1 MIEVP
6 NTIGMKPR
14 GERIDTYELQKLVA
28 GLMTDINDARLKQNA
43 SRITFLADRI
53 VENISKARFPS
64 QVKEHGR
71 LIESLSEDIYA
82 RLPQDCYFHVLEL
95 SGSVN
100 RLAGSIVEHNE
111 DVEEKKLSSLPS
123 VSNAVQVCFN
133 TDDDSTKFTHQLMY
147 LLKNSTVCR
156 VKCVV

>member
-1 MIEVP
+1 MIEVL
-6 NTIGMKPR
+6 NTIGMKSR
-14 GERIDTYELQKLVA
+14 GERIDTHELQKLVA
-28 GLMTDINDARLKQNA
+28 GVMTDINDARLKQNA
-43 SRITFLADRI
+43 SRIMFLADRI

-64 QVKEHGR
+64 QLKEHGR

-82 RLPQDCYFHVLEL
+82 RLPQDGYFHVLEL

-111 DVEEKKLSSLPS
+111 DVEEKELSSLPS

-133 TDDDSTKFTHQLMY
+133 TDDDSIKFAHQLMRMVI
-147 LLKNSTVCR
+147 KAIGASAQA
-156 VKCVV
+156 